1 MSKMSMPQL
10 IAGPALIYTEYIS
23 IQLPLKLSLVHMVIP
38 GLVVLNTTDLLFE
51 SGPV

>member
-23 IQLPLKLSLVHMVIP
+23 IQLPLKTFFGTYGYSW
-38 GLVVLNTTDLLFE
+38 
-51 SGPV
+51 SGCA